1 MNNNQKNQRPEDQIS
16 EARNSQRRVLPN
28 QQRINQDKAGRQ
40 TPQKRQRQNNSL
52 LSRALPYLIG
62 GGSTGIGVGISLSE
76 VTDYFL

>member
-1 MNNNQKNQRPEDQIS
+1 MDNNQNNHGAKNQIP

-62 GGSTGIGVGISLSE
+62 GGSTGIGVGMSLSE